1 MTVPRVSVIT
11 PVYNG
16 ADHIAAC
23 IASVAASV
31 NCGRIAVEHIIIDD
45 GSTDGTVA
53 ALPPPMSYEGRLVC
67 LVRLSDN
74 SGKPAYA
81 RNRGIEAATGKYI
94 FCLDHDDILLQN
106 TLRYL
111 ASHLETTASE
121 IAYGDFLR
129 CDSAMVYKI
138 GRDYYG
144 WPHPNGR
151 AALYSI
157 FKGDHFYQHS
167 FMFTKR
173 LWHEVGGYDEA
184 ITYGED
190 LDLCIRF
197 ILAGHLPSHLP
208 ITTHIHR
215 DHGKNLTAFYE
226 HRSSVWFAERQAH
239 YHKYMHQLSLH
250 LTPDQISDIQDTLQ
264 ITAST
269 HLSGPLSQKAAATI
283 VARKEMGSCN
293 PRIRLESLNPTKKK
307 IDELWAKEAE
317 KRVEDIRTGK
327 VETIPGEEVFKD
339 IRDKF
344 KL

>member
-31 NCGRIAVEHIIIDD
+31 TCGRIAVEHIIIDD

-53 ALPPPMSYEGRLVC
+53 AIDRAVTALPPPRTYEGRL
-67 LVRLSDN
+67 LRFRH
-74 SGKPAYA
+74 SGKPAYC
-81 RNRGIEAATGKYI
+81 RNRGIEAAKGKYI
-94 FCLDHDDILLQN
+94 FCLDHDDILVQN

-129 CDSAMVYKI
+129 CDSTMVYEI

-157 FKGDHFYQHS
+157 FNGDHFYQHS

-173 LWHEVGGYDEA
+173 LWHQVGGYDEA

-190 LDLCIRF
+190 LDLCTRF
-197 ILAGHLPSHLP
+197 ILAGHLPIHLP

-215 DHGKNLTAFYE
+215 NHGKNLTACYA
-226 HRSSVWFAERQAH
+226 HRSVWLAEKQAL
-239 YHKYMHQLSLH
+239 YHKYMHQLPLH
-250 LTPDQISDIQDTLQ
+250 LTPDQISDIQDALQ

-269 HLSGPLSQKAAATI
+269 HLNGPLSQKAAAALAGFLYEYREVETEQ
-283 VARKEMGSCN
+283 RKKGTDLFS
-293 PRIRLESLNPTKKK
+293 
-307 IDELWAKEAE
+307 A
-317 KRVEDIRTGK
+317 IRTL
-327 VETIPGEEVFKD
+327 D
-339 IRDKF
+339 LRNSHA
-344 KL
+344 

>member
-1 MTVPRVSVIT
+1 MNAQIITLPRVSVIT

-31 NCGRIAVEHIIIDD
+31 TCGRIAVEHIIIDD

-53 ALPPPMSYEGRLVC
+53 VINRAVAALPPPRSYEGC
-67 LVRLSDN
+67 LLRLSDN
-74 SGKPAYA
+74 SGKPAYV
-81 RNRGIEAATGKYI
+81 RNRGIEAAQGKYI

-121 IAYGDFLR
+121 VAYGDFLS
-129 CDSAMVYKI
+129 CDSAMVYEI

-144 WPHPNGR
+144 WPHPNSR

-167 FMFTKR
+167 FMLTKR
-173 LWHEVGGYDEA
+173 LWQQVGGYDEA

-190 LDLCIRF
+190 LDLCIRL
-197 ILAGHLPSHLP
+197 ILAGHLPIYLP

-215 DHGKNLTAFYE
+215 NHGKNLTACYDE
-226 HRSSVWFAERQAH
+226 HPSLCLAELQAH
-239 YHKYMHQLSLH
+239 YHKYMHQLPLH
-250 LTPDQISDIQDTLQ
+250 LTPDQISDIQDALQ

-269 HLSGPLSQKAAATI
+269 HLKGPLSQKAAAAI
-283 VARKEMGSCN
+283 VARKEMGVRSCN
-293 PRIRLESLNPTKKK
+293 PRI
-307 IDELWAKEAE
+307 
-317 KRVEDIRTGK
+317 
-327 VETIPGEEVFKD
+327 
-339 IRDKF
+339 
-344 KL
+344 

>member
-11 PVYNG
+11 PVYNV
-16 ADHIAAC
+16 AEYIAAC
-23 IASVAASV
+23 IASVAGSV
-31 NCGRIAVEHIIIDD
+31 TCGHIAVEHIIIDD

-53 ALPPPMSYEGRLVC
+53 PIDRAVAALSYSRTYEGR

-81 RNRGIEAATGKYI
+81 RNRGIEAANGKYI

-111 ASHLETTASE
+111 ARHLETTASE
-121 IAYGDFLR
+121 VAYGDFLR
-129 CDSAMVYKI
+129 CDSTIVYKI
-138 GRDYYG
+138 GWDCYG

-157 FKGDHFYQHS
+157 FKGDHYYQHS

-173 LWHEVGGYDEA
+173 LWHQVGGYDEA

-215 DHGKNLTAFYE
+215 DHGRNLTACYE
-226 HRSSVWFAERQAH
+226 YPSVWLAELQAH

-250 LTPDQISDIQDTLQ
+250 LTPDQISDIQGALQ

-269 HLSGPLSQKAAATI
+269 HLNGPLSQKATAAI
-283 VARKEMGSCN
+283 VARKEMGSGFAIHAFGL
-293 PRIRLESLNPTKKK
+293 PL
-307 IDELWAKEAE
+307 
-317 KRVEDIRTGK
+317 KRGTMTGK
-327 VETIPGEEVFKD
+327 GD
-339 IRDKF
+339 IQD
-344 KL
+344 

>member
-1 MTVPRVSVIT
+1 MTLPRVSVIT

-16 ADHIAAC
+16 AAYIAAC

-31 NCGRIAVEHIIIDD
+31 TCGRIAVEHIIIDD

-53 ALPPPMSYEGRLVC
+53 AIGQAVAALPPPRTYEGRL
-67 LVRLSDN
+67 LRFRHF
-74 SGKPAYA
+74 GKPAYA
-81 RNRGIEAATGKYI
+81 RNRGIEAAKGKYI

-129 CDSAMVYKI
+129 CDSAMVYEI

-173 LWHEVGGYDEA
+173 LWHQVGGYDEA

-215 DHGKNLTAFYE
+215 NHGKNLTASYA
-226 HRSSVWFAERQAH
+226 HRSVWLAERQAH
-239 YHKYMHQLSLH
+239 YHKYMHQLLLH
-250 LTPDQISDIQDTLQ
+250 LTPDQMSDIQDALQ

-269 HLSGPLSQKAAATI
+269 HPNGPLSQKVAAALIWREGGGTTRSLSQTPPAER
-283 VARKEMGSCN
+283 VA
-293 PRIRLESLNPTKKK
+293 
-307 IDELWAKEAE
+307 
-317 KRVEDIRTGK
+317 
-327 VETIPGEEVFKD
+327 
-339 IRDKF
+339 
-344 KL
+344 

>member
-1 MTVPRVSVIT
+1 MTIPLVSVIT

-16 ADHIAAC
+16 AEYIAAC
-23 IASVAASV
+23 IDSVAHSV
-31 NCGRIAVEHIIIDD
+31 TCGRIAIEHIIIDD

-53 ALPPPMSYEGRLVC
+53 AIDRAIAAPPSTYEGRLV
-67 LVRLSDN
+67 RIPH

-81 RNRGIEAATGKYI
+81 RNRGIEAAKGKYI

-106 TLRYL
+106 TLRNL
-111 ASHLETTASE
+111 TSHLETTTASE

-129 CDSAMVYKI
+129 CDSAMIYEI
-138 GRDYYG
+138 GCDYYG

-173 LWHEVGGYDEA
+173 LWHQVGGYDEA

-197 ILAGHLPSHLP
+197 ILAGHLPIHLP
-208 ITTHIHR
+208 ITTHMHR
-215 DHGKNLTAFYE
+215 EHGKNLTACYE
-226 HRSSVWFAERQAH
+226 YRSVWLAERQAH
-239 YHKYMHQLSLH
+239 YRKYMHQLPLH
-250 LTPDQISDIQDTLQ
+250 LTPDQISDIQDALQ

-269 HLSGPLSQKAAATI
+269 HLNGPLSQKAAAALANMVSGFAITCP
-283 VARKEMGSCN
+283 A
-293 PRIRLESLNPTKKK
+293 
-307 IDELWAKEAE
+307 
-317 KRVEDIRTGK
+317 
-327 VETIPGEEVFKD
+327 
-339 IRDKF
+339 
-344 KL
+344 

>member
-31 NCGRIAVEHIIIDD
+31 TCGHIAVEHIIIDD

-53 ALPPPMSYEGRLVC
+53 AINRAVAALLPARSYEGR

-74 SGKPAYA
+74 SGKPAYG
-81 RNRGIEAATGKYI
+81 RNRGIETAKGKYI
-94 FCLDHDDILLQN
+94 FCLDHDDILLQS

-121 IAYGDFLR
+121 IAYGDFLH
-129 CDSAMVYKI
+129 CDSAMVYEI

-173 LWHEVGGYDEA
+173 LWHQVGGYDEA

-215 DHGKNLTAFYE
+215 NHGKNLTAGYE
-226 HRSSVWFAERQAH
+226 HRSVWLAERQAH
-239 YHKYMHQLSLH
+239 YHKYMHQLPLH
-250 LTPDQISDIQDTLQ
+250 LTPDQMSDIQDALQ

-269 HLSGPLSQKAAATI
+269 HLNGPLSQKAAAAI
-283 VARKEMGSCN
+283 VARKETGSGLVIHAFEKN
-293 PRIRLESLNPTKKK
+293 KRGLIAKAIRLPNFFYSPPP
-307 IDELWAKEAE
+307 AASA
-317 KRVEDIRTGK
+317 R
-327 VETIPGEEVFKD
+327 
-339 IRDKF
+339 
-344 KL
+344 

>member
-1 MTVPRVSVIT
+1 MNTDARCTFQITGRNEKTYQEIDGGAKPLPCVSVIT

-16 ADHIAAC
+16 VDYIAAC

-31 NCGRIAVEHIIIDD
+31 TSGCIAVEHIIIDD
-45 GSTDGTVA
+45 GSTDGTIAAINRVVVA
-53 ALPPPMSYEGRLVC
+53 PPPPSRSYECR

-74 SGKPAYA
+74 SGKPAYV
-81 RNRGIEAATGKYI
+81 RNRGIEAAKGKYI

-121 IAYGDFLR
+121 VAYGDFLN
-129 CDSAMVYKI
+129 CDGAMVYEI

-167 FMFTKR
+167 FMLTKR
-173 LWHEVGGYDEA
+173 LWQQVDGYDEA

-190 LDLCIRF
+190 LDLLIRF
-197 ILAGHLPSHLP
+197 ILAGHLPIHLP

-215 DHGKNLTAFYE
+215 NHGKNLSACYE
-226 HRSSVWFAERQAH
+226 HRSIWLAERRAH
-239 YHKYMHQLSLH
+239 YHKYMHQLPRH
-250 LTPDQISDIQDTLQ
+250 LTPDQISDIQDALQ

-269 HLSGPLSQKAAATI
+269 HLNGPLSQKAAAAI
-283 VARKEMGSCN
+283 VARAKTTGSGLN
-293 PRIRLESLNPTKKK
+293 AVRLNHPNQKTVRA
-307 IDELWAKEAE
+307 ELVEA
-317 KRVEDIRTGK
+317 
-327 VETIPGEEVFKD
+327 
-339 IRDKF
+339 
-344 KL
+344 

>member
-1 MTVPRVSVIT
+1 MTLPRVSVIT

-31 NCGRIAVEHIIIDD
+31 TCGRIAVEHIIIDD

-53 ALPPPMSYEGRLVC
+53 AINRAVAALPPARSYEGH

-74 SGKPAYA
+74 SGKPAYV
-81 RNRGIEAATGKYI
+81 RNRGIEAANGEYI

-121 IAYGDFLR
+121 VAYGDFLR
-129 CDSAMVYKI
+129 CDSAMVYEI
-138 GRDYYG
+138 GGDYYG
-144 WPHPNGR
+144 WPHPNDR

-167 FMFTKR
+167 FMLTKR
-173 LWHEVGGYDEA
+173 LWQQVGGYDEA

-197 ILAGHLPSHLP
+197 ILAGHLPIHLP
-208 ITTHIHR
+208 ITTHVHR
-215 DHGKNLTAFYE
+215 NHGKNLTACYDDCP
-226 HRSSVWFAERQAH
+226 SLCLAELQAH
-239 YHKYMHQLSLH
+239 YHKYMHQLPLH

-264 ITAST
+264 ITGST
-269 HLSGPLSQKAAATI
+269 HLRGPLSQKAAAAI
-283 VARKEMGSCN
+283 VARKEMGQVLQSTHSKRTKGVGS
-293 PRIRLESLNPTKKK
+293 RI
-307 IDELWAKEAE
+307 WM
-317 KRVEDIRTGK
+317 
-327 VETIPGEEVFKD
+327 TI
-339 IRDKF
+339 IA
-344 KL
+344 

>member
-31 NCGRIAVEHIIIDD
+31 TCGRITVEHIIIDD

-53 ALPPPMSYEGRLVC
+53 AINRAVAALPPHRSYEGRLV
-67 LVRLSDN
+67 RLFDN

-81 RNRGIEAATGKYI
+81 RNRGIDAAKGKYI

-111 ASHLETTASE
+111 ASHLQTTASE

-129 CDSAMVYKI
+129 CDSAMVYGI

-144 WPHPNGR
+144 WPHPNDR

-173 LWHEVGGYDEA
+173 LWNQVGGYDEA

-197 ILAGHLPSHLP
+197 ILAGHLPIHLP
-208 ITTHIHR
+208 ITTHMHR
-215 DHGKNLTAFYE
+215 EHGKNLSACYE
-226 HRSSVWFAERQAH
+226 YRSVWLAEKRAH
-239 YHKYMHQLSLH
+239 YHKYMLQLFFH
-250 LTPDQISDIQDTLQ
+250 LTADQISDIKHALA

-269 HLSGPLSQKAAATI
+269 HQNGPLSQRAAAVI
-283 VARKEMGSCN
+283 VARKEMEWLC
-293 PRIRLESLNPTKKK
+293 
-307 IDELWAKEAE
+307 
-317 KRVEDIRTGK
+317 
-327 VETIPGEEVFKD
+327 
-339 IRDKF
+339 
-344 KL
+344 